1 MIRFHPPC
9 IRTVAIGPVAF
20 GAMAGVLAVA
30 ATSAAAAAP
39 DSLACE
45 GAFGKDTAHA
55 KLVEAFGKSNV
66 AVLEIDGERGVKV
79 KASVV
84 YPDESRRRV
93 YVLWHDEKLR
103 RHPATI
109 RVDFRSGWHTVHGL
123 HVGTELAE
131 VEKVN
136 GKTFKLTGF
145 DWELGGRVSNWQGGA
160 LAKIPGGCELRF
172 GFNPWADAPEVA
184 RDKVSGEKEFLSTD
198 PNMRATKPTVSEII
212 ISYPE

>member
-9 IRTVAIGPVAF
+9 IGTVAIGPVAF
-20 GAMAGVLAVA
+20 GAMAGVLAIA

-39 DSLACE
+39 DTFACE
-45 GAFGKDTAHA
+45 GAFAKDTTHA

-66 AVLEIDGERGVKV
+66 AVLEIDGDRGVKV

-93 YVLWHDEKLR
+93 YVVWHDEKLR

-145 DWELGGRVSNWQGGA
+145 DWEFGGRVSNWQGGA

-172 GFNPWADAPEVA
+172 GFNPWADAPDLA
-184 RDKVSGEKEFLSTD
+184 RDKVSGEKEFLSSD
-198 PNMRATKPTVSEII
+198 PNMRASKPTVSEII